1 MEELHAGGAPR
12 PRAGLEGIEERW
24 IESEQGRIRYL
35 TGGSGPALVL
45 VHGLLGYSF
54 SWRFNLPHFARR
66 FTVFSPDLPG
76 SGFSEYRPA
85 LDCSLSKTA
94 ETLQEFISA
103 LRIGE
108 CDMIASSHGGAT
120 ALIWAAGAGAPPR
133 ARFRMVLVAP
143 VNPWSSTRRWL
154 IPLLGSP
161 AGAALFRRGAPH
173 LSFTHSYW
181 LRRLY
186 GDPRRLSPQTLA
198 GYSLPLAL
206 PHGYE
211 RALSVLRTWRA
222 DLDLLERSLAR
233 VRVPTMLVWGTLD
246 RAVLP
251 RSAVTLRDALPD
263 ARLTWI
269 EGAGHLPYEECPQE
283 FNRIVDEF
291 LA

>member
-1 MEELHAGGAPR
+1 MEELHAGGPPR
-12 PRAGLEGIEERW
+12 QRAGLEGIEERW

-66 FTVFSPDLPG
+66 FTVLAPDLPG

-85 LDCSLSKTA
+85 LDCSLPKTA

-108 CDMIASSHGGAT
+108 CDMIASSHGGAS
-120 ALIWAAGAGAPPR
+120 ALMWAAGAGAPPR
-133 ARFRMVLVAP
+133 ARRMVLVAP

-154 IPLLGSP
+154 IPLLGSR

-198 GYSLPLAL
+198 GYSVPLAL
-206 PHGYE
+206 PQGYE

-222 DLDLLERSLAR
+222 DLHLLERSLAR

-263 ARLTWI
+263 AQLTWI